1 MSTYYEQL
9 QSAIDALEGQEGEA
23 LLRGI
28 RGVIELAKQNNDGD
42 TVADFSRHLIE
53 AGSRS
58 GRLDYEMIG
67 FGEMQALFERSGKHA
82 DLRDYVLWYYKWL
95 AERLPE
101 YVEVPRDQIEAFFQR
116 MEAFYEAQD
125 EGKRPVWELRCRAA
139 SFMGHEQEAAGY
151 AELWEKTEK
160 RGSDNCPACET
171 HSRVQYL
178 LDVGKL
184 PEALAAAGPIL
195 AGEQYC
201 EEVPSTTFSRLLL
214 PLLFTGE
221 GERALTLAFITRGQ
235 ARHTPALLSHLADHV
250 IFLSMVGLWEQA
262 RRHLWLMLSR
272 VMDANNAF
280 VRYCVYRAAWLCLAR
295 MGRVGIETIT
305 FPPRTELAGQRMT
318 TPAAAAR
325 FEAAA
330 RDIAK
335 AFDRRN
341 GTERFAK
348 RLETVERLIELR
360 PREE

>member
-23 LLRGI
+23 LLREI
-28 RGVIELAKQNNDGD
+28 RGVIELAKQNDDGD

-101 YVEVPRDQIEAFFQR
+101 YVEVPRDQIEAFFRR

-151 AELWEKTEK
+151 EELWEKTEK

-195 AGEQYC
+195 AGEQY
-201 EEVPSTTFSRLLL
+201 
-214 PLLFTGE
+214 
-221 GERALTLAFITRGQ
+221 
-235 ARHTPALLSHLADHV
+235 
-250 IFLSMVGLWEQA
+250 
-262 RRHLWLMLSR
+262 
-272 VMDANNAF
+272 
-280 VRYCVYRAAWLCLAR
+280 
-295 MGRVGIETIT
+295 
-305 FPPRTELAGQRMT
+305 
-318 TPAAAAR
+318 
-325 FEAAA
+325 
-330 RDIAK
+330 
-335 AFDRRN
+335 
-341 GTERFAK
+341 
-348 RLETVERLIELR
+348 
-360 PREE
+360 